1 MLNSAFNAVAASFQI
16 SKSVNMRETDTDASR
31 ERHFTKPD
39 ERSSLAPGMDLVS
52 LSKPGDN
59 ASRDKQ
65 VGGQN
70 NTPSDNKR
78 VAGVK
83 PEDSVTHLDF
93 SPDPYKSIDLSKPT
107 DQSKPTDATKLSDQ
121 PKSVDERLAAGRK
134 AMEDLAEKHMTK
146 FYPSIYDGKQ
156 YQYAPTFKKDMEKL
170 EGRMNA
176 GQVSKEEVAKTYES
190 IAKMVDSP
198 TDVTSQGKRLQL
210 AKNIM
215 FHAGDPTKTD
225 QGEYNTCALTSQ
237 QERLFTRN
245 PSKAADIIAEAAT
258 TGKWVAPDGKEIKID
273 KASLQPRPGSIMGQP
288 IDGERSYA
296 TQVLN
301 NVLANDIHQRKEK
314 PESYVQYQN
323 RDKQGRRLGEE
334 DNGERVYDAKGRE
347 VRDPDGQK
355 LRAPQVDDLEV
366 AAQIK
371 RLTGDTGVVMV
382 NKKMTETDDTSQKR
396 NPEAAKDV
404 VLLSSEKQL
413 AESLARLKEQGK
425 FPAII
430 GLDGADRVLGSGLP
444 KDPRMSQSREFEG
457 HMLSVTDYDAAKGRA
472 RLSNQ
477 WGQASDRWMSIKD
490 LYRATDPERPR
501 R

>member
-1 MLNSAFNAVAASFQI
+1 
-16 SKSVNMRETDTDASR
+16 MRETESDASR
-31 ERHFTKPD
+31 ERQIAKPD
-39 ERSSLAPGMDLVS
+39 EPAKSTAGLDLVS
-52 LSKPGDN
+52 LSKADDTV
-59 ASRDKQ
+59 SRDKP
-65 VGGQN
+65 VTSLTVN
-70 NTPSDNKR
+70 SSDNSNDNKR
-78 VAGVK
+78 LAGVK
-83 PEDSVTHLDF
+83 PEDAVTHIDF
-93 SPDPYKSIDLSKPT
+93 SPNPYKSTEMSKPL
-107 DQSKPTDATKLSDQ
+107 DSTKALDVSSPSDQ
-121 PKSVDERLAAGRK
+121 AKTVEQRLVEGRTK
-134 AMEDLAEKHMTK
+134 MEDLAEKHMTQ
-146 FYPSIYDGKQ
+146 FYPSIYNGKQ

-170 EGRMNA
+170 EGRMNS
-176 GQVSKEEVAKTYES
+176 GQVSKEEVAATYES
-190 IAKMVDSP
+190 IAKMVDNP

-258 TGKWVAPDGKEIKID
+258 TGKWVAPDGKEIKLD
-273 KASLQPRPGSIMGQP
+273 KASLQPRPGSIMGSP

-301 NVLANDIHQRKEK
+301 NVLANDIHQRKET
-314 PESYVQYQN
+314 PESYVQYQH
-323 RDKQGRRLGEE
+323 RDKQGRRLAEE

-347 VRDPDGQK
+347 VRDPDGKK

-382 NKKMTETDDTSQKR
+382 NQKMAETDDSAQKR
-396 NPEAAKDV
+396 KPEAAKDV

-413 AESLARLKEQGK
+413 GETLATLKAQGK

-430 GLDGADRVLGSGLP
+430 GLDGADRVLTAGLP
-444 KDPRMSQSREFEG
+444 KDPQMAKSKEFEG
-457 HMLSVTDYDAAKGRA
+457 HMLSVTDYDVTKGRA

-477 WGQASDRWMSIKD
+477 WGHASDRWISVKD
-490 LYRATDPERPR
+490 LYRATDPEFPR

>member
-1 MLNSAFNAVAASFQI
+1 MKENDS
-16 SKSVNMRETDTDASR
+16 DASR
-31 ERHFTKPD
+31 ERQIAKPD
-39 ERSSLAPGMDLVS
+39 ERSNSTPGLDLVS
-52 LSKPGDN
+52 LSKPDDTSG
-59 ASRDKQ
+59 RDKPAASL
-65 VGGQN
+65 
-70 NTPSDNKR
+70 NTETSGNKHL
-78 VAGVK
+78 AGVK
-83 PEDSVTHLDF
+83 PEDTVIHLDF
-93 SPDPYKSIDLSKPT
+93 SPDPYKSVEMSKPLVSAQTSDVSQPSDLSKP
-107 DQSKPTDATKLSDQ
+107 SDQ
-121 PKSVDERLAAGRK
+121 PKSVDQRLAEGRK
-134 AMEDLAEKHMTK
+134 SVEDLAEKHMTQ
-146 FYPSIYDGKQ
+146 FYPSVFDGKQ

-170 EGRMNA
+170 EGHMNS
-176 GQVSKEEVAKTYES
+176 GQVSKEEVARTYES

-258 TGKWVAPDGKEIKID
+258 TGKWVAPDGKEIKLD
-273 KASLQPRPGSIMGQP
+273 KASLQPRPGSIMGSP

-301 NVLANDIHQRKEK
+301 NVLANDIHQRKET
-314 PESYVQYQN
+314 PESYVQYQH
-323 RDKQGRRLGEE
+323 RDKQGRRLTEE

-347 VRDPDGQK
+347 VRDPDGKK

-366 AAQIK
+366 SAQIK

-382 NKKMTETDDTSQKR
+382 NQKMAETDDPKQKR

-404 VLLSSEKQL
+404 VLLAGEKQL
-413 AESLARLKEQGK
+413 GETLANLTAHGK

-430 GLDGADRVLGSGLP
+430 GLDGADRVLTAGLP
-444 KDPRMSQSREFEG
+444 KDPRMAKSKEFEG
-457 HMLSVTDYDAAKGRA
+457 HMLSVIDFDAVKGRA

-477 WGQASDRWMSIKD
+477 WGQASDRWISVKD